1 MRKIKETLEESAYV
15 VNNAIRTAMCP
26 KLYEEMY
33 FTQILNLHEYF
44 RIERAIGR
52 ELRNE
57 IT

>member
-1 MRKIKETLEESAYV
+1 MRKTKETLEESAYV

-33 FTQILNLHEYF
+33 FTQIPDIPEYF
-44 RIERAIGR
+44 RIDRAIGR
-52 ELRNE
+52 EFHNE